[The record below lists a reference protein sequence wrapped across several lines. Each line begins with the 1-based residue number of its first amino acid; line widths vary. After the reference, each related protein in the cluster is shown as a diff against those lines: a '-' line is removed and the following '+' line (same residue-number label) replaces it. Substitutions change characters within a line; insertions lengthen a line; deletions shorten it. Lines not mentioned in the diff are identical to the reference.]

1 MSAPVRLAAQAA
13 TVFAGSVVGVL
24 ALADSARE
32 HDGVPARLDTQL
44 ATDAVNA
51 RSGLLTHAARFLTL
65 VGSEVVVSALALL
78 LIIVLLERRGP
89 FLAMCAAVAMAVSAS
104 LTVGVKLLVARDRP
118 GAGIRLGPVDSTY
131 SFPSGHALN
140 SAVLIG
146 LVVLL
151 FVPAVAPA
159 APTHRHQR
167 AASPCWPSESA
178 SVVSIWATTGPATWS
193 HRGSLPWPS
202 WPSSRSPARYGDRW
216 PDTRERADGHQAH
229 APGVTP

>member
-32 HDGVPARLDTQL
+32 HDGAPARLDTQL

-51 RSGLLTHAARFLTL
+51 RSGMLTHAARLLTL

-78 LIIVLLERRGP
+78 LVIVLLERRGP

-118 GAGIRLGPVDSTY
+118 GAGVRLGPVDSTY

-140 SAVLIG
+140 SAVFLG

-151 FVPAVAPA
+151 FVPLLHPRRQRITVRCSLALLAFGIGVSRVYLGYHWASDVVASWLLAAAVLALVA
-159 APTHRHQR
+159 
-167 AASPCWPSESA
+167 
-178 SVVSIWATTGPATWS
+178 VVSKTWGHGPD
-193 HRGSLPWPS
+193 
-202 WPSSRSPARYGDRW
+202 SPPRTDGDR
-216 PDTRERADGHQAH
+216 AH
-229 APGVTP
+229 VPGVTP